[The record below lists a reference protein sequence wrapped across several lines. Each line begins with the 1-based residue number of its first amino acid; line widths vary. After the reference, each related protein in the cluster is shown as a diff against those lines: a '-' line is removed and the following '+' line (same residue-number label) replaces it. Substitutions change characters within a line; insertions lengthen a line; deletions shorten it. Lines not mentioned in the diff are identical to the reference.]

1 MEVRREIWA
10 GNADLGLIHLGTMG
24 LDYIPQGQC
33 SLRRDRNL
41 RNSHIN
47 EGTSAEAEKEP
58 PEVFGLRGYGKQSLI
73 YLRIHHPWDRVWH
86 LLSQAFHQCLLHD
99 F

>member
-47 EGTSAEAEKEP
+47 KGTLAEAEKEQL
-58 PEVFGLRGYGKQSLI
+58 EVFVRLWKTEPYLSLYPPSLGQSLAPTVI
-73 YLRIHHPWDRVWH
+73 GIPPMFV
-86 LLSQAFHQCLLHD
+86 A
-99 F
+99 